1 MASADDIRQRKP
13 VTLYLP
19 VDVYE
24 EFKRRHPNVSRRVA
38 ELMEADLSQAGVN
51 LQPPKPSLEEEIE
64 QLTRERLRLQRDID
78 RLEKRLSKE
87 LPSLEKLAE
96 ECGVKPDLSNL
107 EEAIPKMI
115 KAWKGYLSTLQ
126 DFITLL
132 RWKRE
137 RNRRIAQLNKLYQS
151 LGKRE

>member
-1 MASADDIRQRKP
+1 MGSLGNGRQRKP

-24 EFKRRHPNVSRRVA
+24 EFKRRNPNVSKRVA
-38 ELMEADLSQAGVN
+38 ELMQADLAGQGVD
-51 LQPPKPSLEEEIE
+51 LQPPKPSVEEEIE
-64 QLTRERLRLQRDID
+64 QLTKERLRLQRDID

-96 ECGVKPDLSNL
+96 ECGVKQDLSNL
-107 EEAIPKMI
+107 EETIPKMLE
-115 KAWKGYLSTLQ
+115 AWKGYTSIIQ

-132 RWKRE
+132 RWKKE
-137 RNRRIAQLNKLYQS
+137 RNRKITQLNELYQQ
-151 LGKRE
+151 LRP

>member
-1 MASADDIRQRKP
+1 MSSLGNGRQRKP

-24 EFKRRHPNVSRRVA
+24 EFKRRNPNVSKRVA
-38 ELMEADLSQAGVN
+38 ELMEADLAKQGVD
-51 LQPPKPSLEEEIE
+51 LQPLKPSLEEEIE
-64 QLTRERLRLQRDID
+64 QLTKERLRLQRDID
-78 RLEKRLSKE
+78 CLEKRLSKE

-107 EEAIPKMI
+107 EETIPKMLE
-115 KAWKGYLSTLQ
+115 AWRGYMSTIQ

-132 RWKRE
+132 RWKRM
-137 RNRRIAQLNKLYQS
+137 RNQRIIDLNKLYQS
-151 LGKRE
+151 FS